1 MVPHLVLLPGLDG
14 TGELFAP
21 LVKAF
26 GDDVTS
32 SVVRYG
38 SELTFDEYVES
49 AARALPDRAVVVAE
63 SFSGPVGIALAA
75 RHPGKICCLV
85 LCATFARGP
94 FRTLLRFARFIPARA
109 FAANALTPAM
119 LRHFCCNG
127 DDKSLRPSAVSVVSS
142 VPPAIM
148 RARLACLADID
159 VGPLL
164 RRVGTPVLYL
174 RASRD
179 RIVGAGLSSALT
191 SQLPNVSITEIDGPH
206 LLLQTRPRECAAAI
220 SSFVQACTR
229 PVTGGASVSPSST
242 DR

>member
-49 AARALPDRAVVVAE
+49 AARALPD
-63 SFSGPVGIALAA
+63 PVGIALAA